1 MTDINWPVMPG
12 TIKLE
17 GWNPMVGCTKI
28 SEGCKNCYAL
38 DRVLPRMGY
47 EPGVHICDQW
57 LNKPVH
63 WKAPRTVLVCLL
75 GDLFHEDVS
84 NNYLLEVFSK
94 MAICQHHT
102 FMVLTK
108 RPERMR
114 DFVASLRPIF
124 SADMWPLP
132 NIWFGVSAENQE
144 YADKRIPILLEMKAA
159 GNAKHVYVS
168 LEPLLGPIDLSRWI
182 ACEGHLARTFDNPFL
197 DLVIVGGESGPH
209 ARLCYIWWIRNIKEQ
224 CEVADTALWVK
235 QDYGPRPGQWGRIPP
250 ELRVRQIPEV
260 SDGRRQ

>member
-12 TIKLE
+12 TVGLE
-17 GWNPMVGCTKI
+17 GWSPMIGCTKI

-38 DRVLPRMGY
+38 DRILPRMYARMSLG
-47 EPGVHICDQW
+47 PGVHLCDQW

-63 WKAPRTVLVCLL
+63 WRDPRTVLVCLL
-75 GDLFHEDVS
+75 GDLFHDDVDDV
-84 NNYLLEVFSK
+84 YLWRIFDI
-94 MAICQHHT
+94 MAKCQRHT

-108 RPERMR
+108 RPERMSKLL
-114 DFVASLRPIF
+114 ANGSKWWQP
-124 SADMWPLP
+124 WPLP

-144 YADKRIPILLEMKAA
+144 YADKRIPILLEMKAKGLA
-159 GNAKHVYVS
+159 RYIYVS
-168 LEPLLGPIDLSRWI
+168 LEPLLGAINLSL
-182 ACEGHLARTFDNPFL
+182 EGTAPGGRYESVGDRI

-209 ARLCYIWWIRNIKEQ
+209 ARFCDIAWIRSIKEQ
-224 CEVADTALWVK
+224 CEESETSLWVK

-260 SDGRRQ
+260 SP